1 MATHDSEY
9 EHVEGSA
16 PGHVVEPSRALAALV
31 GPGPLLFAEVR
42 RLVWRYIDAT
52 GLRPPGPWS
61 HIRPDSILA
70 AITGPAAFSA
80 RRLDEHLRRHVV
92 DL

>member
-1 MATHDSEY
+1 MSEY
-9 EHVEGSA
+9 EHIEVSE
-16 PGHVVEPSRALAALV
+16 HVVAPSLALAALV
-31 GPGPLLFAEVR
+31 GPGPMLFEEVR
-42 RLVWRYIDAT
+42 QRVWRYIDRV

-80 RRLDEHLRRHVV
+80 RRLDEHLQRHVV